1 MMRYVELVGK
11 QLGSVNESG
20 EVFWRE
26 DADLMDVDGSTL
38 GCRVGF
44 PEGKRGQP
52 WLLVRFTCE

>member
-11 QLGSVNESG
+11 QLGTVNESG

-44 PEGKRGQP
+44 PE
-52 WLLVRFTCE
+52 